1 MLSAEQLIIV
11 AYTRGDCEV
20 ICRRCGEA
28 GHEIMGHAMS
38 AYEAGEW
45 AGSNGLWC
53 DDCGEEIEAPY
64 TWTCPNCD
72 TDYSGD
78 EADEAE
84 SEFGWG
90 PNASH
95 KCSDEC
101 PGDEEEAESGGSN
114 YPVADED

>member
-90 PNASH
+90 PNALH